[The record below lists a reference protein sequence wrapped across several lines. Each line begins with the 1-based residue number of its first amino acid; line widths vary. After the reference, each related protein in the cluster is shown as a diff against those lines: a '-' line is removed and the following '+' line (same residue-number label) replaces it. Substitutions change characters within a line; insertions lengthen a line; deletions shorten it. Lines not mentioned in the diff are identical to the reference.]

1 MLEWSSMSD
10 FDPFSEEALVDP
22 FGFHVPL
29 RKQGPLI
36 WLEKYN
42 IWCAARYD
50 DIRRILLDHGNFS
63 SAGGAGLSN
72 YFKQKPWRR
81 PSLLL
86 ETDPPLHES
95 AHRVVAR
102 TMSPGAMK
110 QLQDGFRRSAD
121 ELIQEMVERG
131 TFDAAK
137 DIAEVFPFTVFV
149 EALGIDNDGG
159 DALLRYAEMI
169 FQGF

>member
-1 MLEWSSMSD
+1 MEFRMSD

-22 FGFHVPL
+22 FGFRRTTAQTRAL
-29 RKQGPLI
+29 D

-50 DIRRILLDHGNFS
+50 DIRSILLDHGNFS
-63 SAGGAGLSN
+63 SAGRAGLAN

-81 PSLLL
+81 PSILL

-95 AHRVVAR
+95 ARRVVAR

-110 QLQDGFRRSAD
+110 KRANSAD
-121 ELIQEMVERG
+121 EHRTKSVFLRTDLG
-131 TFDAAK
+131 LR
-137 DIAEVFPFTVFV
+137 EVFPRMV
-149 EALGIDNDGG
+149 
-159 DALLRYAEMI
+159 DAKRGLS
-169 FQGF
+169 